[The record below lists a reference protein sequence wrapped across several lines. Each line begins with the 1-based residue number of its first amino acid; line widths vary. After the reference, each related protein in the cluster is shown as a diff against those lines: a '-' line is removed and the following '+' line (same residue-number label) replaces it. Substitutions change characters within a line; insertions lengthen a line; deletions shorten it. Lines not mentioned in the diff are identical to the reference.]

1 MVFFKKPEM
10 ETISQFI
17 ENQRDTILSY
27 KQINNT
33 KQNSP
38 VKNFNNDFQKVAVGK
53 GETDFELAKAA
64 LKNWAHFPNHWTEIK
79 PEQAST
85 APGTNLCLR
94 IRLFGMWWLNACRIV
109 YQTDEVQKFGFAYG
123 TLPAHIESGEE
134 LFQVEIDDNDVV
146 WYEIRA
152 FSKPR
157 HWLVRFAKPVARLLQ
172 EKFRRDS
179 ADAVRRFIADKG
191 QNISKKT
198 WRPDT

>member
-1 MVFFKKPEM
+1 
-10 ETISQFI
+10 
-17 ENQRDTILSY
+17 
-27 KQINNT
+27 
-33 KQNSP
+33 
-38 VKNFNNDFQKVAVGK
+38 
-53 GETDFELAKAA
+53 
-64 LKNWAHFPNHWTEIK
+64 
-79 PEQAST
+79 
-85 APGTNLCLR
+85 
-94 IRLFGMWWLNACRIV
+94 LFGMWWLSACRIV

-134 LFQVEIDDNDVV
+134 LFQVEIDDNGVV

-179 ADAVRRFIADKG
+179 ADAVRRFIADKS

-198 WRPDT
+198 WRPDTWLLALAATILLSLLVFPATIFHHDYGKPVLIFATLLSTPLAL